1 MKGEQ
6 GGGGRGD
13 PSGDGSPGL
22 APATLRQG
30 IGRTNSRG
38 TRRISCRGEARRG
51 LHGAPM
57 RIGPESLKLFATIW
71 AVGYDSGDAEHRFST
86 ERLRWQL
93 RTFLPCW
100 VRFHAHHRGLHG
112 WRVFARPAAG
122 DVAAIL
128 ASRGGGRVWGGGR
141 RPPSRAHAG
150 RVFARPAAGG
160 VAAILA
166 SRDAGRVRG
175 VALLPLQSSKAG
187 GGRLSTHSRS
197 ALWGALLAS
206 NLSLRPRAPWR
217 RV

>member
-38 TRRISCRGEARRG
+38 TRRISCRGEARQG
-51 LHGAPM
+51 LHGAPT
-57 RIGPESLKLFATIW
+57 RTGPESLKLFATIW
-71 AVGYDSGDAEHRFST
+71 AVRYDSGDAEHRFST
-86 ERLRWQL
+86 ERLRRQL

-112 WRVFARPAAG
+112 RRVLARPAAG
-122 DVAAIL
+122 DVA
-128 ASRGGGRVWGGGR
+128 V
-141 RPPSRAHAG
+141 
-150 RVFARPAAGG
+150 V
-160 VAAILA
+160 LA

-175 VALLPLQSSKAG
+175 GALLPLPGFNAG
-187 GGRLSTHSRS
+187 GGGGGTQS
-197 ALWGALLAS
+197 
-206 NLSLRPRAPWR
+206 
-217 RV
+217 